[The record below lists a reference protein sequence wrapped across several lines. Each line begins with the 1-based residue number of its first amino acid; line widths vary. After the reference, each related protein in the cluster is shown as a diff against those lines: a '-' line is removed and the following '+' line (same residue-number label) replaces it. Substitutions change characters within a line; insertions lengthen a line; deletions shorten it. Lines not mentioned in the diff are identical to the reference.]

1 MGYMH
6 ARIWNLPYLSFAED
20 SMLDSEQIMAFRR
33 DGYLVVEDLISPAV
47 RHAVVAEYT
56 DLMDRLY
63 AEWRQRGQVP
73 ELAPDATFWDKLDAA
88 VQAKI
93 EWYQPFDISLPADG
107 ITAETP
113 MHFGPAVFDMITS
126 DRILNTVE
134 CLIGSEITSN
144 PIQHVRIKPP
154 ERDVQHGETRAH
166 IVSTDWHQ
174 DRAVTLEAADETE
187 MVTVWLAITDA
198 TVENGCLQVK
208 PGRTTGMI
216 PHCALTQ
223 LGIREKFLPKQDAVP
238 APVKAGG
245 GVIFHP
251 LTPHASLRN
260 LSNEY
265 RWSFDLRYNVT
276 GQNTG
281 RDHFP
286 DFVARSRTNP
296 SAELRDWQ
304 VWKDMW
310 EATRADIAQ
319 SKHINQHGRWSAD
332 GPYCA

>member
-1 MGYMH
+1 
-6 ARIWNLPYLSFAED
+6 
-20 SMLDSEQIMAFRR
+20 MLIQQQIDQFNR
-33 DGYLVVEDLISPAV
+33 DGYLVVEDLISSEV
-47 RHAVVAEYT
+47 RNAVVAEYADRM
-56 DLMDRLY
+56 DLIY
-63 AEWRQRGQVP
+63 AEWRLSGQVP
-73 ELAPDATFWDKLDAA
+73 ELAPDSTFWDKLDAA

-107 ITAETP
+107 ITAKTP

-134 CLIGSEITSN
+134 CLFGSEITSN

-154 ERDVQHGETRAH
+154 ERYVQHGETRAH

-174 DRAVTLEAADETE
+174 DRAVTLESADDTE

-208 PGRTTGMI
+208 PGKTHEMI

-286 DFVARSRTNP
+286 DFVARSRRNP

-310 EATRADIAQ
+310 EATCAEIAQ
-319 SKHINQHGRWSAD
+319 SEHINQHGRWSAD

>member
-20 SMLDSEQIMAFRR
+20 SMLASEQIMAFRR

>member
-1 MGYMH
+1 
-6 ARIWNLPYLSFAED
+6 
-20 SMLDSEQIMAFRR
+20 MLIQQQVDQFNR
-33 DGYLVVEDLISPAV
+33 DGYLVVEDLISPEV
-47 RHAVVAEYT
+47 RNAVVAEYA
-56 DLMDRLY
+56 DLMDLIY

-73 ELAPDATFWDKLDAA
+73 ELGLDATFWDKLDAA

-126 DRILNTVE
+126 DRILDTVE

-174 DRAVTLEAADETE
+174 DRAVTLEAADDTE

-208 PGRTTGMI
+208 PGRTPEMI

-260 LSNEY
+260 LSDEY
-265 RWSFDLRYNVT
+265 RYNVT

-286 DFVARSRTNP
+286 DFVARSRKNP

-319 SKHINQHGRWSAD
+319 SEHINQHGRWSAD

>member
-1 MGYMH
+1 
-6 ARIWNLPYLSFAED
+6 
-20 SMLDSEQIMAFRR
+20 LD
-33 DGYLVVEDLISPAV
+33 
-47 RHAVVAEYT
+47 VAIKGGF
-56 DLMDRLY
+56 D
-63 AEWRQRGQVP
+63 
-73 ELAPDATFWDKLDAA
+73 
-88 VQAKI
+88 
-93 EWYQPFDISLPADG
+93 WYQPFDISLPHDN
-107 ITAETP
+107 ITQDTP
-113 MHFGPAVFDMITS
+113 MHFGPAVFDMVTS
-126 DRILNTVE
+126 DRILDTVE

-154 ERDVQHGETRAH
+154 ERNVLDGETRAH

-174 DRAVTLEAADETE
+174 DRAVTLESADETR

-208 PGRTTGMI
+208 PGRTPEMI
-216 PHCALTQ
+216 PHCSMTQ
-223 LGIREKFLPKQDAVP
+223 VGITDKFLPKQDSVP

-276 GQNTG
+276 GQSTG

-286 DFVARSRTNP
+286 DFIARSRSNP
-296 SAELRDWQ
+296 HLELHDWRAWRQ
-304 VWKDMW
+304 MW
-310 EATRADIAQ
+310 ETTRARIAV
-319 SKHINQHGRWSAD
+319 SDHINQHGRWSAD